1 MIPQHEMPKHEMP
14 TTVTKAELRRSA
26 YYDSIVLMQL
36 RASLAALPNVVDAGV
51 MMGTPANLEL
61 LAQSDLLSPEV
72 DAPEVRDIRPD
83 DLIITVKA
91 LDEASA
97 RAALAQVDAL
107 LTRRRSA
114 LQQDYRPQSL
124 ETAATQLSDASWVLV
139 SVAGRYAAGVARAA
153 LDLGKH
159 VFLFSDNV
167 SIEDEISLKEL
178 ASARGLLVMG
188 PDCGTAIINGIG
200 LGFANGVRRGPIGVV
215 AAAGTG
221 LQHVTARIHQ
231 LGGGLTHGIGTGGR
245 DLTEQVGAVTF
256 RQAIDVLARD
266 PETRVIT
273 LVSKPPAPR
282 VAEEMLALARLAP
295 KPVVVN
301 FIGRAASAR
310 QIDNLT
316 FATGLDDAARL
327 AVDLANLT
335 PLPPSPVDRR
345 GGIEG
350 GKFAPGQRY
359 LRGLFSGGTLA
370 YEAQYL
376 LQDYLPRV
384 WANAPLDK
392 GNRIPNALTS
402 REHTIIDLGE
412 DEFTVGRLHPM
423 MDNELRIRRLDQEA
437 ADPETAVIMLDVVLG
452 YGSHPDPGGE
462 LAPAIAKARAA
473 AQADGRY
480 LEIVAV
486 VTGTDEDPQGLASQI
501 EQLRNAGAW
510 VDTNNEATIRYAGQL
525 VRGLNPESQSAFS
538 RSAVPVDLATL
549 QKPLSAINVGLE
561 SFAENLIAQGAQAI
575 QVDWRPPAGG
585 NQKLAAILARMKGA
599 SRLSS

>member
-1 MIPQHEMPKHEMP
+1 MMPKHEMP
-14 TTVTKAELRRSA
+14 MTVTQAELRRSA

-61 LAQSDLLSPEV
+61 LAQSGLLP
-72 DAPEVRDIRPD
+72 PEVRDIRSD

-91 LDEASA
+91 LDKASA
-97 RAALAQVDAL
+97 RAALAQVDGL
-107 LTRRRSA
+107 LTRRAST

-124 ETAATQLSDASWVLV
+124 ETAAALLPDASWVLV

-153 LDLGKH
+153 LELGKH

-167 SIEDEISLKEL
+167 SIEDEIALKEMS
-178 ASARGLLVMG
+178 SARGLLVMG

-266 PETRVIT
+266 PETRVIV

-282 VAEEMLALARLAP
+282 VAEEMLALARQAQ

-310 QIDNLT
+310 QIDNLY

-327 AVDLANLT
+327 AVDLT
-335 PLPPSPVDRR
+335 PLPPSPDGDSSAVRR
-345 GGIEG
+345 GGGIEEG
-350 GKFAPGQRY
+350 GRFAPGQRY

-384 WANAPLDK
+384 WANAPLNK
-392 GNRIPNALTS
+392 ANRIPNALTS
-402 REHTIIDLGE
+402 QEHTIIDLGE

-423 MDNELRIRRLDQEA
+423 MNNELRIRRLDQEA

-452 YGSHPDPGGE
+452 YGSHPDPASE
-462 LAPAIAKARAA
+462 LAPAIARARAA
-473 AQADGRY
+473 AQASGRY

-525 VRGLNPESQSAFS
+525 VRSLNPESQSALS
-538 RSAVPVDLATL
+538 RSAAPVDLATL

-561 SFAENLIAQGAQAI
+561 SFAENLIAQGSQAI

-585 NQKLAAILARMKGA
+585 NEKLAAILARMKGA

>member
-1 MIPQHEMPKHEMP
+1 MIPKHEMPKHEMP

-97 RAALAQVDAL
+97 SAALAQVDAL